1 MTVYIKKINTLPILI
16 LVFALVGCSVA
27 PVLEEPVQ
35 ATAHLTATQTEI
47 PDTPTPTTPP
57 PTATPRP
64 TWTMTPVLESSHSNW
79 KDLQPGEYVA
89 YEIREESE
97 MEAIGVLS
105 LSTMETSILS
115 FLPGIPLTQD
125 GHFLRLRI
133 NNEKNLNIDDS
144 DNIMRIFDLWE
155 SELITIPIPD
165 DCASG
170 CAWSTTD
177 SELDYILGSC
187 MEEGGFPY
195 LIRMINVEELT
206 CSTISQNYE
215 FHNGFN
221 YPFFSPDGNWV
232 AFYELQSMF
241 PEEQVDDGLYIMP
254 ADCLKDH
261 DTCQELMN
269 GPYKIQNTFG
279 SFPFWSKD
287 SRYLAAVTY
296 EDRTVLIFDLT
307 KREITKTLEF
317 DTSVDRLQM
326 VGWLS
331 NGDLV
336 ASVRNQENRNTFDLI
351 RYSIDTDQTEIIAT
365 GMEGSLY
372 FTFTKE

>member
-1 MTVYIKKINTLPILI
+1 LAV
-16 LVFALVGCSVA
+16 VLVGCSA
-27 PVLEEPVQ
+27 PPVVEEPVQ
-35 ATAHLTATQTEI
+35 ATAPLTATQTEI
-47 PDTPTPTTPP
+47 PSTLTPTALP

-64 TWTMTPVLESSHSNW
+64 MWTMTPEPTPPVLSNW
-79 KDLQPGEYVA
+79 ESLEPGEYVA
-89 YEIREESE
+89 FEISGESE
-97 MEAIGVLS
+97 MEAIGALS

-115 FLPGIPLTQD
+115 FLPGTPLTQD
-125 GHFLRLRI
+125 GHFLRLRK
-133 NNEKNLNIDDS
+133 NNGSNFDIYGS
-144 DNIMRIFDLWE
+144 DNVIMIFDLWE
-155 SELITIPIPD
+155 SELISVPIPD
-165 DCASG
+165 DCVSD

-177 SELDYILGSC
+177 SELDYVLGSC
-187 MEEGGFPY
+187 TEEGSFPC
-195 LIRMINVEELT
+195 LIRMIDVEEFT
-206 CSTISQNYE
+206 CATISQNYE

-232 AFYELQSMF
+232 AFYELQSMI

-254 ADCLKDH
+254 ADCLDAH
-261 DTCQELMN
+261 NTCQERIT

-287 SRYLAAVTY
+287 SRYLAAATY
-296 EDRTVLIFDLT
+296 EDRTIQIFDLM
-307 KREITKTLEF
+307 KREIIKTLEI
-317 DTSVDRLQM
+317 DTLADRLQM

-331 NGDLV
+331 DGNLV